1 MIEVTRLDNST
12 VLINVDK
19 IQSLHSAPETV
30 ITFTNKVKMMVREP
44 VDEISKRIMEYQ
56 RLVHKNQVIEPGIL
70 EDFVN
75 TIQ

>member
-19 IQSLHSAPETV
+19 IQSLHAAPETV

-44 VDEISKRIMEYQ
+44 VDEISKRIQ
-56 RLVHKNQVIEPGIL
+56 
-70 EDFVN
+70 
-75 TIQ
+75 